1 MKRDKCLLVEVDI
14 IDGCLVW
21 VNKVVDLNI

>member
-1 MKRDKCLLVEVDI
+1 MKRDKFLLVEVDI
-14 IDGCLVW
+14 VGGCLVW

>member
-14 IDGCLVW
+14 IGGCLVW